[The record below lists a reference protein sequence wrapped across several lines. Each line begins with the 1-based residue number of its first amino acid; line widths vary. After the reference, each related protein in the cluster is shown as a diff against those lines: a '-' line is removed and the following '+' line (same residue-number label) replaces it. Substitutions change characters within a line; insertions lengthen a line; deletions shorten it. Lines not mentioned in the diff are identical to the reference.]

1 MFVPKLFTTLR
12 EGYSPSKLRQDIMS
26 GVIVGV
32 VALPLAIA
40 FAIASGVGPE
50 RGLVTAVVAGFI
62 ISAFG
67 GSRVQIGGPTGAFV
81 IIVYGIVQKYGIEGL
96 LTATF
101 LGGLI
106 LVFFGL
112 AKMGNIIKFIPR
124 PVVMGFTSGIAVLI
138 FSSQIKDFF
147 GLNIT
152 DLPAEFI
159 EKWKACFEAA
169 GTLNPTAL
177 LLGIAT
183 IVIML
188 AWQTKIKKVPGS
200 LVAIIAVTL
209 ISRYYHLPV
218 ETIGDR
224 FGSIPNS
231 LPWPALPKISFHLVR
246 ELIQPAMVIAVLA
259 GIESLL
265 SAMVADGM
273 TGGKHRS
280 NMELVAQ
287 GAANMASSLFGG
299 IPATGA
305 IARTAVNVHNG
316 GKTPV
321 AGIVHSFT
329 VLAIM
334 IFLAKWATLIPLP
347 CLAGILMIVAYRMG
361 EWHSFISILKSPKS
375 DVMVLLVTF
384 FLTILVD
391 LTVAIEMGMI
401 LAAFLLVYRLSNTA
415 GVRVIS
421 SSIKED
427 EEEAFDPNS
436 IDLREVPEDVEV
448 FEITGPFFFGMAEEF
463 TEIMSTV
470 SRKPRVRILRM
481 RNALSM
487 DATALNALRQI
498 LRFSRSRGIELVLSG
513 VHAQPL
519 LAMRSTGLYDEIG
532 EDHIFGNID
541 DALNKA
547 REIVGL
553 APIPR
558 PVPFVPTVK
567 REFGMDR

>member
-200 LVAIIAVTL
+200 LVAIIAITL

-246 ELIQPAMVIAVLA
+246 ELIQPAMVIA
-259 GIESLL
+259 
-265 SAMVADGM
+265 
-273 TGGKHRS
+273 
-280 NMELVAQ
+280 
-287 GAANMASSLFGG
+287 
-299 IPATGA
+299 
-305 IARTAVNVHNG
+305 
-316 GKTPV
+316 
-321 AGIVHSFT
+321 
-329 VLAIM
+329 
-334 IFLAKWATLIPLP
+334 
-347 CLAGILMIVAYRMG
+347 
-361 EWHSFISILKSPKS
+361 
-375 DVMVLLVTF
+375 
-384 FLTILVD
+384 
-391 LTVAIEMGMI
+391 
-401 LAAFLLVYRLSNTA
+401 
-415 GVRVIS
+415 
-421 SSIKED
+421 
-427 EEEAFDPNS
+427 
-436 IDLREVPEDVEV
+436 
-448 FEITGPFFFGMAEEF
+448 
-463 TEIMSTV
+463 
-470 SRKPRVRILRM
+470 
-481 RNALSM
+481 
-487 DATALNALRQI
+487 
-498 LRFSRSRGIELVLSG
+498 
-513 VHAQPL
+513 
-519 LAMRSTGLYDEIG
+519 
-532 EDHIFGNID
+532 
-541 DALNKA
+541 
-547 REIVGL
+547 
-553 APIPR
+553 
-558 PVPFVPTVK
+558 
-567 REFGMDR
+567 